1 MGYTALTAFLD
12 VKKRRSPEEAAKLA
26 YDAIVEAYEGNRLH
40 ALLQE
45 EAVKLGA
52 LMDKAD
58 RVDELEREILGLKRR
73 LKQIAALS
81 VEKVDA

>member
-12 VKKRRSPEEAAKLA
+12 VKKRRSPEEAARLA

-81 VEKVDA
+81 AEKVEA

>member
-12 VKKRRSPEEAAKLA
+12 VKKRRSPEEAARLA